1 MLDWLAKAIAELL
14 KVKELTPRQL
24 CEREQHIIVSCLE
37 ELVQLAKKECLEKS
51 LLLEMILEYMVGTLK
66 AYWNALE
73 NANREVRYEF

>member
-1 MLDWLAKAIAELL
+1 MKD
-14 KVKELTPRQL
+14 LTPRQL

-51 LLLEMILEYMVGTLK
+51 LLLEMILEYLVGTLN

-73 NANREVRYEF
+73 NANREVRY